1 VPSREDI
8 LANIT
13 TGPGRPS
20 RGDILAN
27 MTGGAQGPLIDLV
40 RAPKDVPQRTPVT
53 TGQLLPRP
61 EPVRIPEAPEP
72 EPGPFEFAGP
82 LGKFIDLID
91 TPRAAIVST
100 IKEVGDLFTGEG
112 FSPVDWWKQTEDN
125 LFMQDVMRDWGL
137 DLPGPLDMVL
147 GLGLDIAFDPIT
159 YMTGGIG
166 AAGRAGMTAP
176 KLINVM
182 SKGAAWYDD
191 IVKAGGKAGVTAT
204 QAAHKSKVLKDG
216 VNAVGRSNAMHSAGA
231 EALKE
236 VGLLGQMGLFFPT
249 TGRLGRAVR
258 LDKVLDKATR
268 GGVTARRAS
277 QASKLPYIGELAR
290 PVAQGAVDDAAE
302 AVARFGAAGAQDAAA
317 AEARIVGRM
326 KDIAKGVDLGDM
338 PDDFYTAAARVASR
352 MPVEAFK
359 LPGFTGKVLTTVV
372 PQFGKAKANLFSRG
386 IPETI
391 ENSFNTKAG
400 LKRGLRSGDYETVLD
415 ANRIMVGNN
424 AGWASR
430 NRFMDLMS
438 KDALDLRRAARRL
451 GLEAEQVDDMLKTQY
466 YLTDSLGATV
476 VENGLPV
483 INPAFQQKFGAVIER
498 AGLSVVADF
507 WTQGRKWMDDAL
519 LRANAFGGMN
529 WLASSADELWVMR
542 RALEQAYD
550 PTMQRQLIAGGEFRG
565 IPLMKQADD
574 PLRRTV
580 DEQIKAI
587 AKAEFGDG
595 AEELF
600 DTNIWKAMDVYLSKI
615 GEGVRRSKIM
625 TLLEEGGIA
634 FQEPLTWIKGQ
645 KDVAHNALKKQYGAR
660 GELFDEVFRGI
671 EAGLDVE
678 QVKAMRMA
686 IAKREGASEMGVQTA
701 AWVAETEILEAKLVD
716 IQSRLIEAMGDVTR
730 RGRQS
735 KESMHEFMKPLLEE
749 ASLIGYRKAQLEA
762 VSRMLVGQQ
771 TAATR
776 TITDEKLLTKL
787 TEAFAAAA
795 AKMRHLVE
803 DATSLAEVSTDVQSM
818 KRLLAALQEPLAE
831 LDKQGLLDAFP
842 EVPKMREWF
851 GDVFEFRELLN
862 PTDPPGPW
870 AKTVPAPGFDVREVY
885 LDGRLYPDIGSIYR
899 DYNGISVN
907 DLPRWMR
914 EAKNSWEEVTAAY
927 RGALDRGHG
936 YGASLDEWQQ
946 RQALAGGVL
955 LSKDSPFVRLE
966 ATLRDGVWSR
976 NVSGGAEAGGVPA
989 ELRVISWDSVGP
1001 GRVLAYNAE
1010 AGRALVI
1017 PPGADFGNPKQNVSI
1032 VKLHEGTTFADPRYE
1047 GRIEHYSE
1055 GTRQVWRD
1063 RGFTFADEAAA
1074 AIPARLQRAV
1084 GAAAGEGLH
1093 VNDRVR
1099 EVKGWVQAYER
1110 TLPELKV
1117 WSQVRADV
1125 AADVESFLAGT
1136 HHGWLPTPDVPRGG
1150 RQVGEYGDWGASE
1163 EEVLTFVEAIYP
1175 LGKGVGHQGDHGAP
1189 LHWPVKKPWDAVGQR
1204 KYAKKLRKYMRDM
1217 FVSHVE
1223 SGVVRMA
1230 DEAAAEAASAV
1241 AARRAVAR
1249 RKVFSACTGPKCEL
1263 AEGATVAAE
1272 DLYTGEPFKYLR
1284 RQIEGSDAE
1293 LGGIISAKHG
1303 VLDPT
1308 ELVGSYDVK
1317 LPKTGAKEVVAGPE
1331 QLQKFADLV
1340 GGAEELFFY
1349 GSAAYR
1355 KLMKDLLKRAQA
1367 RGLVGEHVRVVEAT
1381 GGIGEIKGSLG
1392 KWAGEGVPA
1401 PTVREIAAEAVTP
1414 PPAAAR
1420 PLISRA
1426 EADRVYEERVKQLVW
1441 EEKDGTI
1448 ERGVPHFESEADA
1461 LEVEAV
1467 RYDTRGLDYGRTVEG
1482 ERLKWRRSDYGT
1494 NDYYPDSRGPI
1505 VDIPGKGPQR
1515 ISLRIREEDGVWTVY
1530 VAETPMEF
1538 QEFSEAAKASAL
1550 DRRSRT
1556 QWFQSAH
1563 ETWEPAGPYRG
1574 PDDDRL
1580 PWEHRFIGFSDAD
1593 GVPRHAGVGAEGP
1606 GFRTLKEAKAF
1617 AEKELDLIMRDAP
1630 TPTLRTPR
1638 EVAAEA
1644 VAPPPATPYQEYAL
1658 GEITREEM
1666 LEATAEAVTPPPAA
1680 AADDPFPGV
1689 GALHDDGSRRVIVS
1703 QWLKENIRGRDTWGD
1718 VLAYNEKTDRVLV
1731 TPSGVSGEFAG
1742 GNDVYIVGRADREGL
1757 FGGREY
1763 PLRRALPKIEVA
1775 EASGTS
1781 NRVQEEIL
1789 ANRGAWEKRGFTF
1802 VGEYAAP
1809 PAPTVREVAAEAV
1822 TPPAAAAPTP
1832 PPAAAT
1838 RAPDPSGMYG
1848 PKGAPRFDEA
1858 IVRTPFGDF
1867 RLRFVGKRTG
1877 QGVEILDAP
1886 SGLMA
1891 SPAKTGG
1898 LVPGTRAPLGPGVK
1912 FKNYAAAESRID
1924 GWAQEVFEN
1933 RWTGAEAQ
1941 GAVGATFLDPARQ
1954 GGVRQ
1959 ALATLTGRTETTGFP
1974 GGIEEGLSWLDEP
1987 MWRMPL
1993 ERRMAFTEAE
2003 RDVLIQAERLSHL
2016 AYASEHYRAAEAAMA
2031 AGLTVEAE
2039 IATMQGRLRQLQGEQ
2054 DMATAVYEAAGANL
2068 REPGGRKDLAH
2079 QGLAPKDVAEL
2090 FDGTRTDMDYFQAAL
2105 RKFNTSRGKDLF
2117 DKSLTQQ
2124 TAAQWGPNSVD
2135 PKWSRGWSAPLGD
2148 GGGEAAPV
2156 FEMLNAL
2163 FKTSSSSGDFG
2174 AFLKW
2179 YDKFLNYWK
2188 AQAVSTPGFVIRN
2201 GLGGSWLSY
2210 AFGLMELGSTNKF
2223 AGVFFKASKLGEGN
2237 AVKGVDEMIAA
2248 LGASKKKSVS
2258 VGFGSR
2264 VDINELRT
2272 IRRVLDSGIVGG
2284 GQVITEVDRNVAM
2297 RLVRESRNPIT
2308 NQPIDV
2314 VFNPASTEFA
2324 PFRFIR
2330 SSNEQMETVLRGA
2343 LAFDVLQKGGSVA
2356 DAAGQVYK
2364 FHFNYAD
2371 LTSMERKMR
2380 RIIPFWTWQ
2389 KNVVPILVESLGK
2402 HPYAWGRLQQVK
2414 GNLELQSK
2422 EEGVVPDYFLEN
2434 MAIRLPWK
2442 INDYQSYWIPDLPFR
2457 DLNRL
2462 MKEPGSITRVF
2473 AESAAPP
2480 VKVPLEI
2487 WAGKQF
2493 FADLPFSGRYQQVPH
2508 VYAKFPFLMDALSL
2522 AGKAKKDKKGE
2533 YKMRDQDLYMM
2544 DSWMPFLSR
2553 FRRLL
2558 PNESRYSRRVASTVV
2573 STVFGTQVRVNDP
2586 HETRNQIIR
2595 NDRAFDEKMRDL
2607 IDIEM
2612 RVR

>member
-1 VPSREDI
+1 
-8 LANIT
+8 
-13 TGPGRPS
+13 
-20 RGDILAN
+20 
-27 MTGGAQGPLIDLV
+27 
-40 RAPKDVPQRTPVT
+40 
-53 TGQLLPRP
+53 
-61 EPVRIPEAPEP
+61 
-72 EPGPFEFAGP
+72 
-82 LGKFIDLID
+82 
-91 TPRAAIVST
+91 
-100 IKEVGDLFTGEG
+100 
-112 FSPVDWWKQTEDN
+112 
-125 LFMQDVMRDWGL
+125 
-137 DLPGPLDMVL
+137 
-147 GLGLDIAFDPIT
+147 
-159 YMTGGIG
+159 
-166 AAGRAGMTAP
+166 
-176 KLINVM
+176 
-182 SKGAAWYDD
+182 
-191 IVKAGGKAGVTAT
+191 
-204 QAAHKSKVLKDG
+204 
-216 VNAVGRSNAMHSAGA
+216 
-231 EALKE
+231 
-236 VGLLGQMGLFFPT
+236 MG
-249 TGRLGRAVR
+249 
-258 LDKVLDKATR
+258 
-268 GGVTARRAS
+268 
-277 QASKLPYIGELAR
+277 
-290 PVAQGAVDDAAE
+290 
-302 AVARFGAAGAQDAAA
+302 
-317 AEARIVGRM
+317 
-326 KDIAKGVDLGDM
+326 
-338 PDDFYTAAARVASR
+338 
-352 MPVEAFK
+352 
-359 LPGFTGKVLTTVV
+359 
-372 PQFGKAKANLFSRG
+372 
-386 IPETI
+386 
-391 ENSFNTKAG
+391 
-400 LKRGLRSGDYETVLD
+400 
-415 ANRIMVGNN
+415 
-424 AGWASR
+424 
-430 NRFMDLMS
+430 
-438 KDALDLRRAARRL
+438 
-451 GLEAEQVDDMLKTQY
+451 EAE
-466 YLTDSLGATV
+466 
-476 VENGLPV
+476 
-483 INPAFQQKFGAVIER
+483 
-498 AGLSVVADF
+498 
-507 WTQGRKWMDDAL
+507 
-519 LRANAFGGMN
+519 
-529 WLASSADELWVMR
+529 
-542 RALEQAYD
+542 
-550 PTMQRQLIAGGEFRG
+550 
-565 IPLMKQADD
+565 
-574 PLRRTV
+574 
-580 DEQIKAI
+580 
-587 AKAEFGDG
+587 
-595 AEELF
+595 
-600 DTNIWKAMDVYLSKI
+600 
-615 GEGVRRSKIM
+615 
-625 TLLEEGGIA
+625 
-634 FQEPLTWIKGQ
+634 
-645 KDVAHNALKKQYGAR
+645 
-660 GELFDEVFRGI
+660 
-671 EAGLDVE
+671 
-678 QVKAMRMA
+678 
-686 IAKREGASEMGVQTA
+686 
-701 AWVAETEILEAKLVD
+701 
-716 IQSRLIEAMGDVTR
+716 
-730 RGRQS
+730 
-735 KESMHEFMKPLLEE
+735 
-749 ASLIGYRKAQLEA
+749 
-762 VSRMLVGQQ
+762 
-771 TAATR
+771 
-776 TITDEKLLTKL
+776 
-787 TEAFAAAA
+787 
-795 AKMRHLVE
+795 
-803 DATSLAEVSTDVQSM
+803 
-818 KRLLAALQEPLAE
+818 
-831 LDKQGLLDAFP
+831 
-842 EVPKMREWF
+842 
-851 GDVFEFRELLN
+851 
-862 PTDPPGPW
+862 
-870 AKTVPAPGFDVREVY
+870 
-885 LDGRLYPDIGSIYR
+885 
-899 DYNGISVN
+899 
-907 DLPRWMR
+907 
-914 EAKNSWEEVTAAY
+914 NSWEEVTAAY

-976 NVSGGAEAGGVPA
+976 NVSGGAMV
-989 ELRVISWDSVGP
+989 
-1001 GRVLAYNAE
+1001 
-1010 AGRALVI
+1010 
-1017 PPGADFGNPKQNVSI
+1017 
-1032 VKLHEGTTFADPRYE
+1032 
-1047 GRIEHYSE
+1047 SE
-1055 GTRQVWRD
+1055 GEPLRWSKAPSEEVPFASRPLREPKYSIPSEKELELAHAPSKITYASSRDQIARQLDQLKGKTPSKEVL
-1063 RGFTFADEAAA
+1063 TEEAIQAA
-1074 AIPARLQRAV
+1074 TGMSLEERQALRLREAKEWTDAGKHV
-1084 GAAAGEGLH
+1084 GSKPRTTLPGESAMS
-1093 VNDRVR
+1093 VR
-1099 EVKGWVQAYER
+1099 EVDG
-1110 TLPELKV
+1110 
-1117 WSQVRADV
+1117 
-1125 AADVESFLAGT
+1125 
-1136 HHGWLPTPDVPRGG
+1136 
-1150 RQVGEYGDWGASE
+1150 
-1163 EEVLTFVEAIYP
+1163 
-1175 LGKGVGHQGDHGAP
+1175 
-1189 LHWPVKKPWDAVGQR
+1189 
-1204 KYAKKLRKYMRDM
+1204 
-1217 FVSHVE
+1217 
-1223 SGVVRMA
+1223 
-1230 DEAAAEAASAV
+1230 
-1241 AARRAVAR
+1241 
-1249 RKVFSACTGPKCEL
+1249 
-1263 AEGATVAAE
+1263 
-1272 DLYTGEPFKYLR
+1272 R
-1284 RQIEGSDAE
+1284 RQID
-1293 LGGIISAKHG
+1293 
-1303 VLDPT
+1303 
-1308 ELVGSYDVK
+1308 
-1317 LPKTGAKEVVAGPE
+1317 
-1331 QLQKFADLV
+1331 
-1340 GGAEELFFY
+1340 
-1349 GSAAYR
+1349 
-1355 KLMKDLLKRAQA
+1355 
-1367 RGLVGEHVRVVEAT
+1367 
-1381 GGIGEIKGSLG
+1381 
-1392 KWAGEGVPA
+1392 
-1401 PTVREIAAEAVTP
+1401 
-1414 PPAAAR
+1414 
-1420 PLISRA
+1420 
-1426 EADRVYEERVKQLVW
+1426 
-1441 EEKDGTI
+1441 
-1448 ERGVPHFESEADA
+1448 
-1461 LEVEAV
+1461 
-1467 RYDTRGLDYGRTVEG
+1467 
-1482 ERLKWRRSDYGT
+1482 
-1494 NDYYPDSRGPI
+1494 
-1505 VDIPGKGPQR
+1505 
-1515 ISLRIREEDGVWTVY
+1515 VWTVEPHGT
-1530 VAETPMEF
+1530 VQTVEEF
-1538 QEFSEAAKASAL
+1538 GKEVDKWV
-1550 DRRSRT
+1550 R
-1556 QWFQSAH
+1556 
-1563 ETWEPAGPYRG
+1563 
-1574 PDDDRL
+1574 
-1580 PWEHRFIGFSDAD
+1580 D
-1593 GVPRHAGVGAEGP
+1593 GWVVSVNGEEVGRVGS
-1606 GFRTLKEAKAF
+1606 LNEAKAL
-1617 AEKELDLIMRDAP
+1617 AQ
-1630 TPTLRTPR
+1630 
-1638 EVAAEA
+1638 AEA
-1644 VAPPPATPYQEYAL
+1644 TKRL
-1658 GEITREEM
+1658 G
-1666 LEATAEAVTPPPAA
+1666 V
-1680 AADDPFPGV
+1680 
-1689 GALHDDGSRRVIVS
+1689 
-1703 QWLKENIRGRDTWGD
+1703 
-1718 VLAYNEKTDRVLV
+1718 
-1731 TPSGVSGEFAG
+1731 
-1742 GNDVYIVGRADREGL
+1742 
-1757 FGGREY
+1757 
-1763 PLRRALPKIEVA
+1763 
-1775 EASGTS
+1775 
-1781 NRVQEEIL
+1781 
-1789 ANRGAWEKRGFTF
+1789 
-1802 VGEYAAP
+1802 
-1809 PAPTVREVAAEAV
+1809 APTVREVAAEAV
-1822 TPPAAAAPTP
+1822 TPPPAGASTRSALTNRADELNEQLSRALDEGGFIADDGSGDILLDLSDLEARKSYSPEMRDLLDEIDEVDRLLAARSASAVTPAETARFADEAAEEAAEAVTPPPAAADLGPLTPDEVRLQVDITSEVEGTAEGAYDIYLLTHKSGARVREVGLGDFVYLDDLFVPEAHRGRGIARGMMMDLIDMHTPVLAHDSARGVYLHSQDELLPFYRSLGFELAPKDDPGWRLAGDDQNLMWFHARGEAAPGLTRIGDEAAAEAVTPPAGGPVWRDLAGHKKGDAYELVADLNASEGALLPQRRPSGEITPTMFRIRRSKGKAGGWSVWYKQEGFEKFEKVADGGNVRVPAKSNPDKTVAVPGVWETLEDAKAHVDSLVGDAPTVREVAAEAVTPHAVGPVRMPIAEGVTPSAAAAAAAESVPISFFDDMREVGMPDPRLDPDTPRFGDVATDNVEGFATWEDFVEDIRQRGIRNPIRVGKDSTTGELVGLDGNHRLQAARQLGMDEVPVVVEERAVTELAAAPTS

-2016 AYASEHYRAAEAAMA
+2016 AYASEHYRAAEAAMRT
-2031 AGLTVEAE
+2031 GLTVEAE
-2039 IATMQGRLRQLQGEQ
+2039 IAAMQGRLRQLQGEQ

-2248 LGASKKKSVS
+2248 LGVSKKKSVG

>member
-1 VPSREDI
+1 MLS
-8 LANIT
+8 
-13 TGPGRPS
+13 
-20 RGDILAN
+20 
-27 MTGGAQGPLIDLV
+27 
-40 RAPKDVPQRTPVT
+40 
-53 TGQLLPRP
+53 
-61 EPVRIPEAPEP
+61 
-72 EPGPFEFAGP
+72 
-82 LGKFIDLID
+82 
-91 TPRAAIVST
+91 
-100 IKEVGDLFTGEG
+100 
-112 FSPVDWWKQTEDN
+112 
-125 LFMQDVMRDWGL
+125 
-137 DLPGPLDMVL
+137 
-147 GLGLDIAFDPIT
+147 
-159 YMTGGIG
+159 
-166 AAGRAGMTAP
+166 AGRMLCIRRA
-176 KLINVM
+176 
-182 SKGAAWYDD
+182 
-191 IVKAGGKAGVTAT
+191 
-204 QAAHKSKVLKDG
+204 
-216 VNAVGRSNAMHSAGA
+216 A
-231 EALKE
+231 EALQE
-236 VGLLGQMGLFFPT
+236 VGLLGQMGLFVPT

-338 PDDFYTAAARVASR
+338 PDDFYTAAARVAAR
-352 MPVEAFK
+352 MPVEGLK

-391 ENSFNTKAG
+391 ENSFNTKAS

-483 INPAFQQKFGAVIER
+483 MNPAFQQKFGAVIER

-625 TLLEEGGIA
+625 TLLEEGGVA

-686 IAKREGASEMGVQTA
+686 IAKRDGASEMGVQAA

-776 TITDEKLLTKL
+776 TITDEKLLAEL

-842 EVPKMREWF
+842 EVPRMREWF

-862 PTDPPGPW
+862 PDPPGPW

-907 DLPRWMR
+907 DLPRWMG

-1001 GRVLAYNAE
+1001 AQVLAYNAE

-1047 GRIEHYSE
+1047 GRIEHYSGGRSK

-1063 RGFTFADEAAA
+1063 RGFTFADEAAEA
-1074 AIPARLQRAV
+1074 AEV
-1084 GAAAGEGLH
+1084 SLH
-1093 VNDRVR
+1093 ENDRVR
-1099 EVKGWVQAYER
+1099 EVQGWVQAYER
-1110 TLPELKV
+1110 TLPESKR
-1117 WSQVRADV
+1117 WNQTRHDV
-1125 AADVESFLAGT
+1125 ADDVESFLAGT
-1136 HHGWLPTPDVPRGG
+1136 EHGWLPTPGKTRAG
-1150 RQVGEYGDWGASE
+1150 RKVGEYGRLGASE

-1175 LGKGVGHQGDHGAP
+1175 LGKGVGHQGDYGAP
-1189 LHWPVKKPWDAVGQR
+1189 LHWPVKKPWDAVGQG
-1204 KYAKKLRKYMRDM
+1204 KYAKKLKKYMDDLHKDLGGIED
-1217 FVSHVE
+1217 VGAEAVTPPP
-1223 SGVVRMA
+1223 
-1230 DEAAAEAASAV
+1230 AAAAGGV
-1241 AARRAVAR
+1241 AARRAAAR

-1303 VLDPT
+1303 VLDPA
-1308 ELVGSYDVK
+1308 ELVGSYDVQ
-1317 LPKTGAKEVVAGPE
+1317 LPKTGAKAVVAGPE

-1355 KLMKDLLKRAQA
+1355 ALMRWLLKRAQV

-1401 PTVREIAAEAVTP
+1401 PTVREVAAEAVTP

-1461 LEVEAV
+1461 LEVEAI

-1515 ISLRIREEDGVWTVY
+1515 ISLRIRKEDGVWTVY

-1550 DRRSRT
+1550 DRRSGT

-1658 GEITREEM
+1658 GDITREEM
-1666 LEATAEAVTPPPAA
+1666 LEATAEAVTPPTETTLGITAIGEQMLDDYSAA
-1680 AADDPFPGV
+1680 
-1689 GALHDDGSRRVIVS
+1689 
-1703 QWLKENIRGRDTWGD
+1703 E
-1718 VLAYNEKTDRVLV
+1718 LAKMKA
-1731 TPSGVSGEFAG
+1731 AG
-1742 GNDVYIVGRADREGL
+1742 GEPPWEAFKEGEAWEEVGKIEEAKELFRRGEIDANEMARRQTIPDEEIDRMYRQWRREDAEEGL
-1757 FGGREY
+1757 AKYGFEETIAE
-1763 PLRRALPKIEVA
+1763 RRAA
-1775 EASGTS
+1775 
-1781 NRVQEEIL
+1781 R
-1789 ANRGAWEKRGFTF
+1789 
-1802 VGEYAAP
+1802 
-1809 PAPTVREVAAEAV
+1809 EAV
-1822 TPPAAAAPTP
+1822 TP

-2248 LGASKKKSVS
+2248 LGVSKKKSVS

-2343 LAFDVLQKGGSVA
+2343 LAFDVLQKGGSVG

>member
-40 RAPKDVPQRTPVT
+40 RAPKDVPQRTPIT
-53 TGQLLPRP
+53 IEQLAPRP
-61 EPVRIPEAPEP
+61 DPVQFPKAPEP

-290 PVAQGAVDDAAE
+290 PVAQGALDDAAE

-338 PDDFYTAAARVASR
+338 PDDFYTAAARVAAR

-372 PQFGKAKANLFSRG
+372 PQFGKAKANLFSRETAKKKAKAGPLSRG
-386 IPETI
+386 IAETI

-424 AGWASR
+424 AGWAAR

-438 KDALDLRRAARRL
+438 KDALDLRRSARRL
-451 GLEAEQVDDMLKTQY
+451 GLEPKQVDDMLKTQY

-483 INPAFQQKFGAVIER
+483 MNPAFQQKFGAVIER

-507 WTQGRKWMDDAL
+507 WTQGRHWMDNAL

-660 GELFDEVFRGI
+660 GDLFDEVFRGI

-678 QVKAMRMA
+678 QVKAMRMK
-686 IAKREGASEMGVQTA
+686 IAKREGASEMGEQAA

-762 VSRMLVGQQ
+762 VSRMLMGQQ

-776 TITDEKLLTKL
+776 TITDEKLLAEL

-795 AKMRHLVE
+795 EKMRHLVE
-803 DATSLAEVSTDVQSM
+803 DAKSLAEVSTDVQSM

-842 EVPKMREWF
+842 EVPRMREWF

-862 PTDPPGPW
+862 PDPPGPW
-870 AKTVPAPGFDVREVY
+870 AKTVPAPGFDVREVH

-907 DLPRWMR
+907 DLPRWMG
-914 EAKNSWEEVTAAY
+914 EAENSWEEVTAAY

-976 NVSGGAEAGGVPA
+976 NVSGGAEVAEGQPLKWSKAPSEEVPFASRPLREPKYSIPSEKELLIKYRSVTNVDEATRMTLEERQALRLREAKAWTDAGKHVGSKPRTTLPGESA
-989 ELRVISWDSVGP
+989 MSVREVDGRRQIDVWTVEP
-1001 GRVLAYNAE
+1001 HGTVQTVEEFGKEVDKWVRDGWVVSVNGEEVGRVGSLNEAKELAQAE
-1010 AGRALVI
+1010 ATKRLGVAPTARAVAAEAVTPPPAAASTRSALTNRADELNEQLSRALDEGGFIADDGSGDILLDLSDLEARKSYSPEMRDLLDEIDEVDRLLAARSAEAVT
-1017 PPGADFGNPKQNVSI
+1017 PPP
-1032 VKLHEGTTFADPRYE
+1032 
-1047 GRIEHYSE
+1047 
-1055 GTRQVWRD
+1055 
-1063 RGFTFADEAAA
+1063 AAA
-1074 AIPARLQRAV
+1074 A
-1084 GAAAGEGLH
+1084 
-1093 VNDRVR
+1093 
-1099 EVKGWVQAYER
+1099 
-1110 TLPELKV
+1110 
-1117 WSQVRADV
+1117 
-1125 AADVESFLAGT
+1125 
-1136 HHGWLPTPDVPRGG
+1136 GG
-1150 RQVGEYGDWGASE
+1150 
-1163 EEVLTFVEAIYP
+1163 
-1175 LGKGVGHQGDHGAP
+1175 
-1189 LHWPVKKPWDAVGQR
+1189 
-1204 KYAKKLRKYMRDM
+1204 
-1217 FVSHVE
+1217 
-1223 SGVVRMA
+1223 
-1230 DEAAAEAASAV
+1230 V
-1241 AARRAVAR
+1241 AARRAAAR
-1249 RKVFSACTGPKCEL
+1249 RKVFSACTGDKCPMV
-1263 AEGATVAAE
+1263 EGATVAAE
-1272 DLYTGEPFKYLR
+1272 DLYTGETFKYLR
-1284 RQIEGSDAE
+1284 RQIDGSDAE

-1308 ELVGSYDVK
+1308 EMVGSYDVQ

-1349 GSAAYR
+1349 GPAAYR
-1355 KLMKDLLKRAQA
+1355 ALMRDLLKRAQA
-1367 RGLVGEHVRVVEAT
+1367 RGLVGEHVRVVEAK
-1381 GGIGEIKGSLG
+1381 GGIGQIKESLG

-1401 PTVREIAAEAVTP
+1401 PTAREVAAEAVTP
-1414 PPAAAR
+1414 PAGGPVWRDLAGYKKGDAYELVADLNASEGVMLPRGRSWGEVEPTMFRIRRSKGKAGGWTVWYKREGMEKFEKVADGGNVRVPAKSNPDKTVAV
-1420 PLISRA
+1420 PG
-1426 EADRVYEERVKQLVW
+1426 VW
-1441 EEKDGTI
+1441 ET
-1448 ERGVPHFESEADA
+1448 
-1461 LEVEAV
+1461 LE
-1467 RYDTRGLDYGRTVEG
+1467 D
-1482 ERLKWRRSDYGT
+1482 
-1494 NDYYPDSRGPI
+1494 
-1505 VDIPGKGPQR
+1505 
-1515 ISLRIREEDGVWTVY
+1515 
-1530 VAETPMEF
+1530 
-1538 QEFSEAAKASAL
+1538 AKAHVDSL
-1550 DRRSRT
+1550 
-1556 QWFQSAH
+1556 
-1563 ETWEPAGPYRG
+1563 
-1574 PDDDRL
+1574 
-1580 PWEHRFIGFSDAD
+1580 
-1593 GVPRHAGVGAEGP
+1593 VG
-1606 GFRTLKEAKAF
+1606 
-1617 AEKELDLIMRDAP
+1617 DAP
-1630 TPTLRTPR
+1630 TAR
-1638 EVAAEA
+1638 VAAAEA
-1644 VAPPPATPYQEYAL
+1644 VTPPPATPYQEYAL

-1666 LEATAEAVTPPPAA
+1666 LEATAEAVTPP
-1680 AADDPFPGV
+1680 
-1689 GALHDDGSRRVIVS
+1689 
-1703 QWLKENIRGRDTWGD
+1703 
-1718 VLAYNEKTDRVLV
+1718 
-1731 TPSGVSGEFAG
+1731 
-1742 GNDVYIVGRADREGL
+1742 
-1757 FGGREY
+1757 
-1763 PLRRALPKIEVA
+1763 
-1775 EASGTS
+1775 
-1781 NRVQEEIL
+1781 
-1789 ANRGAWEKRGFTF
+1789 
-1802 VGEYAAP
+1802 
-1809 PAPTVREVAAEAV
+1809 
-1822 TPPAAAAPTP
+1822 AAAAPTAREIRIVRHAEP
-1832 PPAAAT
+1832 DAQAFAEGKPQGLYVTPLDEAPPGGVSAHRDLGEPVYATVMPKNPLEVPQAKVTIPERAAFWGSEYEADAGVSALRHLLDDAEWGRLLRGDGELRKDHVERLLTELEERFPGFDYRRMIDEGEDAYSLLGVYGSRLASEQGYDVIILRGKQIRSGVDDPHPVVGDEMVVLDASLIRSEGAPKPPAAAT

-1891 SPAKTGG
+1891 SPAKTGEK
-1898 LVPGTRAPLGPGVK
+1898 VPGTRAPLGPGVK

-1993 ERRMAFTEAE
+1993 EQRMAFTEAE
-2003 RDVLIQAERLSHL
+2003 RDVLIQAERLNHL
-2016 AYASEHYRAAEAAMA
+2016 AYALADYEKAEAAMRV
-2031 AGLTVEAE
+2031 GLTVEAE
-2039 IATMQGRLRQLQGEQ
+2039 IATMQGRLRQLQAEF
-2054 DMATAVYEAAGANL
+2054 DVTKEVYEAAGANL

-2237 AVKGVDEMIAA
+2237 AVKGVDEMIKA
-2248 LGASKKKSVS
+2248 LGISKKKSVS